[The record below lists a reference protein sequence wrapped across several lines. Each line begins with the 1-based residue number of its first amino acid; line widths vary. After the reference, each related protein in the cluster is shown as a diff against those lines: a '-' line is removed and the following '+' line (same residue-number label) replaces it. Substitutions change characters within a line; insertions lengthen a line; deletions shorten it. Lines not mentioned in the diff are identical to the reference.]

1 VVGES
6 SRGEEC
12 CFCCFTCVGYIEA
25 GALLAQVPIALSLSL
40 SLSLSVC
47 VCALPCRPTLG
58 WWLADGREWCCDG
71 SSVGALL
78 RESKWGEGGERRS
91 QLIFTPVEKPSICLL
106 VFQAATIVPPTPD

>member
-1 VVGES
+1 VLFLLLYL
-6 SRGEEC
+6 RGLHR
-12 CFCCFTCVGYIEA
+12 GRRPSGA
-25 GALLAQVPIALSLSL
+25 GAYCSLSLSL
-40 SLSLSVC
+40 SLSLC

-106 VFQAATIVPPTPD
+106 VFQAATIVPPTPN